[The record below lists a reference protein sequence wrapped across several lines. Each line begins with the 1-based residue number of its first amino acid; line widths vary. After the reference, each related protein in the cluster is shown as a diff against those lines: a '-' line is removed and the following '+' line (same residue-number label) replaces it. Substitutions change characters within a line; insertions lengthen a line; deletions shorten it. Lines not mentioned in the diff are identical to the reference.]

1 MKVFISGASGLI
13 GSNTLQ
19 YFKQQNIETVGSY
32 FSYATPDTVYF
43 NTLNLEEENNFAI
56 EEYSPDVI
64 VHCGALT
71 HVDYCE
77 SHAEESYLKTV
88 VSTDNLLE
96 LARRYNAKVVYIST
110 DYVFDGKQGPYHEN
124 DKVNPLGIYA
134 QHKLEAEEKVL
145 NDSNGH
151 LVLRVTNVYGN
162 ELRNKNFVARIV
174 EQCIQNQPLN
184 LVLPIDQYA
193 TPVCAA
199 DVAKAMFLLLQKK
212 SHGIYHIASTD
223 YMNRVELA
231 LNVLKH
237 FPNAKYSLEA
247 KTTEQLNQAA
257 KRPLFGGL
265 QKAKFNRLFPTFVY
279 ETVDSYVSNLLKGA
293 K

>member
-13 GSNTLQ
+13 GANTLQ
-19 YFKQQNIETVGSY
+19 YFKQQDIETVGSY
-32 FSYATPDTVYF
+32 FSYPTPDTIYF
-43 NTLNLEEENNFAI
+43 NTLDLEGKSNFAI
-56 EEYSPDVI
+56 DKFAPDVI

-77 SHAEESYLKTV
+77 AHAEESYLKTV

-96 LARRYNAKVVYIST
+96 LAKRYNAKVVYIST
-110 DYVFDGKQGPYHEN
+110 DYVFDGKQGPYHEIDN
-124 DKVNPLGIYA
+124 VNPLCIYA

-145 NDSNGH
+145 QDNNKH

-174 EQCIQNQPLN
+174 EQCQQNKTLN

-199 DVAKAMFLLLQKK
+199 DVAKAMYLLLQHKA
-212 SHGIYHIASTD
+212 HGIYHIASTD

-231 LNVLKH
+231 LNVLKY
-237 FPNAKYSLEA
+237 FPDAKYTLET

-265 QKAKFNRLFPTFVY
+265 HKTKFNSLFPTFVF
-279 ETVDSYVSNLLKGA
+279 ETIDSYISKLLTK
-293 K
+293 